1 MQGRCTSGVLARARA
16 VGAALAMRDRV
27 LHGGAGAGILPPA
40 AITPGLV
47 ASGAARTM
55 GAAGGAIMGAWAT
68 AAGAAGLRVMSY
80 FSGSHFDS
88 EHMVD
93 AKNPHLPQDAGAADA
108 AVRIFGTSPV
118 SNPHQR
124 SIRKLLNAPLRG
136 EALASWYPPELRH
149 NVHGYQDPFRLR
161 REAQLARLR
170 RRGKGP
176 PKKGQGKR
184 SKKK

>member
-1 MQGRCTSGVLARARA
+1 MQALSCTSGALARTRA
-16 VGAALAMRDRV
+16 VGAAFSMRNRV
-27 LHGGAGAGILPPA
+27 LHGGAGPAPLA
-40 AITPGLV
+40 AITPGLLV
-47 ASGAARTM
+47 SGAARSM
-55 GAAGGAIMGAWAT
+55 GAAGGAVIGAWAT
-68 AAGAAGLRVMSY
+68 AAGAAGLRAMSY

>member
-1 MQGRCTSGVLARARA
+1 MQALSCPGGALARTRA
-16 VGAALAMRDRV
+16 VGAALAMRNRV
-27 LHGGAGAGILPPA
+27 LHGGAGPAPPA
-40 AITPGLV
+40 AITPGLL
-47 ASGAARTM
+47 ASGAARSM
-55 GAAGGAIMGAWAT
+55 GAAGGAVIGAWAT
-68 AAGAAGLRVMSY
+68 AAGAAGLRAMSY